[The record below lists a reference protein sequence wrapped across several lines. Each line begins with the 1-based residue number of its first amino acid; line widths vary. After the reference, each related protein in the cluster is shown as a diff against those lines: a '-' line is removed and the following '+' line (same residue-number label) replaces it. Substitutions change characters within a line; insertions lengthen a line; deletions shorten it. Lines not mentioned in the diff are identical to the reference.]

1 MKPEEQARQKIDDL
15 LTQAGWAVQDRDR
28 FNLSASRGVA
38 IREFSLSTGAAD
50 YLLFVDREAVGT
62 IEAKK
67 VGETLI
73 GVEEQSAKYRMGLP
87 GGLPAARIPLPFS
100 YETTGIETRF
110 TSHLEPEP
118 RSRPVF
124 AFHQP
129 ETLAEWLA
137 HAPEDV
143 PDEQNQTLR
152 ARLRHMPPLP
162 TTGLRDCQVEAI
174 TNLERSLAQNRPRA
188 LIQMATGS
196 GKTYTA
202 VSSIYRLIKFG
213 GAKRVLFLVDRSNLA
228 RQTLN
233 EFQQYV
239 TPDDGRKFT
248 ELYNVQH
255 LQHNSID
262 SVAKVCITTIQR
274 LYSVLSGEP
283 ELAPTEEERSLFDLD
298 SDIDSQPPK
307 EVRYN
312 PAVPIENFDIII
324 TDECHRSIY
333 NKWRGVLEYF
343 DAYIVGLT
351 ATPNKQT
358 FGFFNRNLVMEY
370 GHERAVAD
378 GVNVDYQ
385 VYQIRT
391 AITERGS
398 TVERG
403 YQVGKRNRQT
413 REKRWQQLDADLTY
427 GANQL
432 DRDVVTPDQVRT
444 VIRAFKD
451 ALFTDLFPGRTEVP
465 KTLVFAKDDSHAE
478 EIVKI
483 VREEFGKGNE
493 FAQKITY
500 KTTGSKPED
509 LIASFRNSYY
519 PRVAVTVDM
528 ISTGT
533 DIKPLEVLLFMR
545 SVKSQGFFEQLKGR
559 GTRTISDDEF
569 QAVTS
574 DARSKTHFVLVDA
587 VGVYER
593 LKNDDPALERKR
605 SLPLKAVLNDVAL
618 GKWKRDEDLLY
629 TLAGRLGRLAKRV
642 TATEEEKVKVASGG
656 YTVHELAK
664 SLVDALSPDLQ
675 IEAAKEAA
683 GQEYL
688 DPEDKAVKA
697 VAKRLVVE
705 AVAAY
710 DNPDLR
716 DALVQAQQ
724 RDEQT
729 IDEVSQD
736 TLLTSAWD
744 VQAKEREHQPVTS
757 FRPFM
762 EQHRDEIT
770 ALQVFYSRP
779 RQAPLCYEDI
789 KELAEAIA
797 APPLGLSTDK
807 LWQAYETL
815 DSSRVREGKK
825 NTRRLLTDLVSLVR
839 YTLEYDKND
848 TVVLE
853 PYEETVQRRF
863 AAWLEEQERTRGK
876 PFTREQKQWLELMRD
891 TVASSLTIEQDD
903 FEDMPF
909 IQRGGM
915 GKAYQLFGAELSEIL
930 QQLNE
935 RLAA

>member
-1 MKPEEQARQKIDDL
+1 
-15 LTQAGWAVQDRDR
+15 
-28 FNLSASRGVA
+28 
-38 IREFSLSTGAAD
+38 
-50 YLLFVDREAVGT
+50 
-62 IEAKK
+62 
-67 VGETLI
+67 
-73 GVEEQSAKYRMGLP
+73 MGLP
-87 GGLPAARIPLPFS
+87 GGLPAARIPLPFT

-110 TSHLEPEP
+110 TCHLEPEP

-124 AFHQP
+124 AFHRP

-137 HAPEDV
+137 QAPEDV
-143 PDEQNQTLR
+143 PNEQNDTLR
-152 ARLRHMPPLP
+152 ARLHRLPLLV

-174 TNLERSLAQNRPRA
+174 TKLEQSFALNKPRA
-188 LIQMATGS
+188 LIQMTMGS

-202 VSSIYRLIKFG
+202 VSSIYRLIKFA

-283 ELAPTEEERSLFDLD
+283 ELDPAEEEQSLFDLD
-298 SDIDSQPPK
+298 SDVESQPPK

-413 REKRWQQLDADLTY
+413 REKRWQQLDADFTY

-432 DRDVVTPDQVRT
+432 DRDVVAPDQVRT

-451 ALFTDLFPGRTEVP
+451 ALFSDLFPGRREVP
-465 KTLVFAKDDSHAE
+465 KTLVFAKDDSHAD
-478 EIVKI
+478 EIVQI

-509 LIASFRNSYY
+509 LIASFRNSYN
-519 PRVAVTVDM
+519 PRVVVTVDM
-528 ISTGT
+528 IATGT
-533 DIKPLEVLLFMR
+533 DIKPIEIVMFMR
-545 SVKSQGFFEQLKGR
+545 EVKSRIFFEQMKGR
-559 GTRTISDDEF
+559 GVRTIE
-569 QAVTS
+569 Q
-574 DARSKTHFVLVDA
+574 
-587 VGVYER
+587 
-593 LKNDDPALERKR
+593 N
-605 SLPLKAVLNDVAL
+605 
-618 GKWKRDEDLLY
+618 
-629 TLAGRLGRLAKRV
+629 
-642 TATEEEKVKVASGG
+642 
-656 YTVHELAK
+656 
-664 SLVDALSPDLQ
+664 DLQ
-675 IEAAKEAA
+675 
-683 GQEYL
+683 GVTP
-688 DPEDKAVKA
+688 DA
-697 VAKRLVVE
+697 VAKDRFVIVDCVGLC
-705 AVAAY
+705 
-710 DNPDLR
+710 
-716 DALVQAQQ
+716 
-724 RDEQT
+724 EQPL
-729 IDEVSQD
+729 SD
-736 TLLTSAWD
+736 T
-744 VQAKEREHQPVTS
+744 R
-757 FRPFM
+757 
-762 EQHRDEIT
+762 
-770 ALQVFYSRP
+770 
-779 RQAPLCYEDI
+779 
-789 KELAEAIA
+789 
-797 APPLGLSTDK
+797 
-807 LWQAYETL
+807 
-815 DSSRVREGKK
+815 
-825 NTRRLLTDLVSLVR
+825 
-839 YTLEYDKND
+839 
-848 TVVLE
+848 
-853 PYEETVQRRF
+853 
-863 AAWLEEQERTRGK
+863 
-876 PFTREQKQWLELMRD
+876 
-891 TVASSLTIEQDD
+891 
-903 FEDMPF
+903 
-909 IQRGGM
+909 
-915 GKAYQLFGAELSEIL
+915 
-930 QQLNE
+930 
-935 RLAA
+935 